1 MRIKKKKDM
10 NKIGVII
17 KDKTILELKE
27 DAKKGDIIDLKDIT
41 EVDLDYISSLIEENK
56 DKVYQAKLKDYKE
69 KLDLEHEVEIN
80 KLKESIEK
88 LTLENESSL
97 KIKESEIKKE
107 YELKIQELNNL
118 IEESKKEKAN
128 SLLLKEKEV
137 KEEYL
142 NKINELNS
150 KINELEINSK
160 NELDKVNASK
170 DNEIKELNTQ
180 INNLKSLN
188 EKDLNNK
195 ELELKE
201 KYFSEI
207 NKLNSELVLL
217 KESKEKDILNSKLE
231 VENKYKDEVNAL
243 SLKIENIKKEN
254 ELNNEKLKAE
264 LNESKNKEISELK
277 ELHVK
282 ELNEKIDIINNLQRQ
297 KSSMNVK
304 QTGEDLESWCD
315 NEVLS
320 YMQNGLFNCT
330 WTKDNKVVKEEG
342 ESKGSKADYIFKI
355 YSSNEHKDNELLASV
370 CLDMKDENPDSKN
383 KKSNSDY
390 YSQLDKNRIKK
401 ECEYSVLV
409 SNLEMDHS
417 NIAPIFKVREYENMY
432 VVRPGYL
439 MTFLN
444 MITSL
449 NTKFALLI
457 NSKNKEVLELKD
469 KQDLIDEFNQIKNTY
484 LDKPLESL
492 SKDLETISKSNE
504 SIKKASG
511 QIDDTINHIKTKY
524 IGDIVDKLSKFD
536 VKIEK
541 LGKKIDKID

>member
-1 MRIKKKKDM
+1 M

-41 EVDLDYISSLIEENK
+41 EVDLDYISALIEENK
-56 DKVYQAKLKDYKE
+56 DKVYQSKLNDYK
-69 KLDLEHEVEIN
+69 KQLDLTHQVEIN
-80 KLKESIEK
+80 KLKDEIDKINLSN
-88 LTLENESSL
+88 ENSL

-118 IEESKKEKAN
+118 IDSSKKEN
-128 SLLLKEKEV
+128 ESSLLLKEKEV

-150 KINELEINSK
+150 KINELEINNK
-160 NELDKVNASK
+160 NELDKVNVLK
-170 DNEIKELNTQ
+170 DSEINKLNNQ
-180 INNLKSLN
+180 IENLKLN
-188 EKDLNNK
+188 SKTTLENK
-195 ELELKE
+195 ELELKQE
-201 KYFSEI
+201 YSNEI
-207 NKLNSELVLL
+207 NSLKNEISLL
-217 KESKEKDILNSKLE
+217 KESKDKDILNSKLE
-231 VENKYKDEVNAL
+231 LENKYKDEVNEL
-243 SLKIENIKKEN
+243 NLKIEHIKKDN
-254 ELNNEKLKAE
+254 ELNNEKLKLE
-264 LNESKNKEISELK
+264 LTDSKNKEISELK
-277 ELHVK
+277 ELHNK
-282 ELNEKIDIINNLQRQ
+282 ELSEKIELINNLQRQ

-304 QTGEDLESWCD
+304 QTGEDLEAWCD

-330 WTKDNKVVKEEG
+330 WTKDNKVIKEEG
-342 ESKGSKADYIFKI
+342 ETKGSKADYIFKI
-355 YSSNEHKDNELLASV
+355 YSSSEHKDNELLASV

-390 YSQLDKNRIKK
+390 YPQLEKNRIKK

-409 SNLEMDHS
+409 SNLEMEHS
-417 NIAPIFKVREYENMY
+417 NIAPIFKVREFENMY

-444 MITSL
+444 MLTSL
-449 NTKFALLI
+449 NSKFALLI

-469 KQDLIDEFNQIKNTY
+469 KQDLIDEFNKIKETY

-492 SKDLETISKSNE
+492 SKDLESISKSNE
-504 SIKKASG
+504 SIKKASD
-511 QIDDTINHIKTKY
+511 QIDNTINHIKIKY
-524 IGDIVDKLSKFD
+524 IGDITDKLSKFD